1 MASLRATLARPA
13 RSALARAY
21 HHRHRSCARAAPR
34 NHRYPPRLGGVF
46 FPPHGARP
54 PPAPRPR
61 RASAPLPRPP
71 SRGARTAAP
80 EDHVPAWADEL
91 IAPDE
96 RAPLGSASALLDAG
110 QDAGGFLVTSRPE
123 TRGGASPEDALEAQR
138 RACAEATYLLSRA
151 PVATLAPLVVA
162 RDDADAAAAAA
173 DAAADDDDASS
184 RPSSVADVLGDP
196 IHFLRDDADATR
208 VASFLPVLRAR
219 DAAPRAASASV
230 PSARGASSSSPHP
243 LGAPVDRAARSAIL
257 EGFLSPSDPAPPADT
272 PEYLERLLP
281 VQSVFRVDP
290 SRSDA
295 DVSAATRDA
304 LARVV
309 DASGAPAAREIR
321 RTAFAAVD
329 AEPRPYAARREK
341 WHRGGAYF
349 AEGTLRD
356 VLAERLPAPD
366 HAEEE
371 AGRVRGE
378 GEEEGVTLAAF
389 ELGGGVVAAVA
400 TRGWRETMGFDV
412 RALAEARRRADAGA
426 EEVKTTGQEGY
437 P

>member
-1 MASLRATLARPA
+1 MS
-13 RSALARAY
+13 
-21 HHRHRSCARAAPR
+21 
-34 NHRYPPRLGGVF
+34 
-46 FPPHGARP
+46 
-54 PPAPRPR
+54 PPAK
-61 RASAPLPRPP
+61 
-71 SRGARTAAP
+71 
-80 EDHVPAWADEL
+80 
-91 IAPDE
+91 
-96 RAPLGSASALLDAG
+96 
-110 QDAGGFLVTSRPE
+110 AGG
-123 TRGGASPEDALEAQR
+123 
-138 RACAEATYLLSRA
+138 
-151 PVATLAPLVVA
+151 
-162 RDDADAAAAAA
+162 
-173 DAAADDDDASS
+173 
-184 RPSSVADVLGDP
+184 
-196 IHFLRDDADATR
+196 LR
-208 VASFLPVLRAR
+208 VRAR
-219 DAAPRAASASV
+219 DAAPHAASASV